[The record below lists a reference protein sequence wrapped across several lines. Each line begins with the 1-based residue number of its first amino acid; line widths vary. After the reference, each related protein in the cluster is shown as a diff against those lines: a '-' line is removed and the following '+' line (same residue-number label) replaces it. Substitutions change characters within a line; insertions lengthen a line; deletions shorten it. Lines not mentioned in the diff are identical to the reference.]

1 MTEGPGTEDPVTAA
15 SATACPSAEGPAV
28 EGRYR
33 LPPVDEVAIRP
44 VLERH
49 ARDWPEEV
57 FMTFADGSTW
67 TRERG
72 VRQAYGAAH
81 ALRAA
86 GVRQGDRVAIMLGN
100 GPDFFRAWWGVSFL
114 GATMVPVN
122 TAYRG
127 TLLAHLLRLAAPR
140 HLIADD
146 GGYAA
151 VDALEDRSVVPEVR
165 LSPADLGPA
174 DLGPESAEPPELERP
189 ILIRDAAA
197 LVMTSGTTGPSK
209 LAVNSHLHL
218 YLGGSWFTHERSRG
232 REDVFLVD
240 LPLFHGAALWLG
252 TAALVSGVRLA
263 VRSAPDLKNYWEVLR
278 DSGATMA
285 ILLSAMV
292 PILLGRPARP
302 VEREHSLRTMIAS
315 PPPPDID
322 EFMRRLGLPEVW
334 TGYGMTEVPAPLVYV
349 AGDEMRPGY
358 CGRRRR
364 GFQCRLVDEHDIEVP
379 EGAPGELIVRAE
391 QPWMIAHEYVDNPQ
405 ATVQVWRNGWFH
417 TGDMMRR
424 EGGQYFFVDRAKDAM
439 RRRGENISSVELEA
453 EIRTHVS
460 VAEVACVPYRL
471 EGTVEDEVKAW
482 IVPADDRTEIDFA
495 ELLRYCVDRMAYFAV
510 PRYFE
515 LTEEL
520 PRTPSLRVK
529 KFELRA
535 RGNSAATWDREEH
548 GLRVTRSG
556 IRETKPA

>member
-1 MTEGPGTEDPVTAA
+1 MTDP
-15 SATACPSAEGPAV
+15 SAT
-28 EGRYR
+28 GRYL
-33 LPPVDEVAIRP
+33 LPSVDEVAIRP

-49 ARDWPEEV
+49 ARNWPDEV

-67 TRERG
+67 TREQG

-86 GVRQGDRVAIMLGN
+86 GVGQGDRVAIMLGN

-114 GATMVPVN
+114 GATVVPVN

-127 TLLAHLLRLAAPR
+127 TLLGHLLRLAAPG
-140 HLIADD
+140 HVVADD
-146 GGYAA
+146 AGYAA
-151 VDALEDRSVVPEVR
+151 MDALEDPSVIPPVR
-165 LSPADLGPA
+165 LRPADLGSERA
-174 DLGPESAEPPELERP
+174 DAPELERP
-189 ILIRDAAA
+189 IAIRDTAA

-252 TAALVSGVRLA
+252 TAALVGGVRLS
-263 VRSAPDLKNYWEVLR
+263 VRSAPDLGNYWEVLR
-278 DSGATMA
+278 DTGATMA
-285 ILLSAMV
+285 ILLSTMV
-292 PILLGRPARP
+292 PFLLGRPSRP
-302 VEREHSLRTMIAS
+302 AEREHRVRTMIAS
-315 PPPPDID
+315 PPPPDIAA
-322 EFMRRLGLPEVW
+322 FMDRFNLPEAW
-334 TGYGMTEVPAPLVYV
+334 TGYGMTEVPAPLTYV

-358 CGRRRR
+358 CGRQRR
-364 GFQCRLVDEHDIEVP
+364 GFECRLVDADDIEVP
-379 EGAPGELIVRAE
+379 DGTPGELIVRTE
-391 QPWMIAHEYVDNPQ
+391 QPWMVAHEYVDNPT
-405 ATVQVWRNGWFH
+405 ATAAVWRNGWFH

-424 EGGQYFFVDRAKDAM
+424 EQGRYFFVDRAKDAM

-453 EIRTHVS
+453 EIRTHPG
-460 VAEVACVPYRL
+460 VAEVACVPHRP

-482 IVPADDRTEIDFA
+482 IVPAPDTEIDFA
-495 ELLRYCVDRMAYFAV
+495 ELLRYCADRMAHFMV

-515 LTEEL
+515 LIDEL
-520 PRTPSLRVK
+520 PKTQSLRVQ
-529 KFELRA
+529 KFQLRS
-535 RGNSAATWDREEH
+535 RGNGPATWDREEH

-556 IRETKPA
+556 VRETEPA